1 MTTIDTKELL
11 ATLAA
16 NLIRAGSRHAAIV
29 LTREDTHNLPHLK
42 ALVIRF
48 EYVEDKPVT
57 KTNLDDLTS
66 DRSSDA

>member
-1 MTTIDTKELL
+1 MSQDKELL

-16 NLIRAGSRHAAIV
+16 NLIRPGSRHAAIV

-57 KTNLDDLTS
+57 KTSLDDLTS
-66 DRSSDA
+66 DRSADA